1 MNLRKSV
8 GNRPLILTGS
18 VVLALNKKNELLLQH
33 RTDGG
38 WGLPGGL
45 MELGESL
52 EDTAR
57 REVKEETGLLIGE
70 LKLLGVFSGQEY
82 YFKFS
87 NGDEIYS
94 VTAVYL
100 TKDIEGKI
108 EIDSTESIDIQFF
121 NLNKL
126 PQGLTEEYRS
136 YITPFLEQLNP

>member
-1 MNLRKSV
+1 M
-8 GNRPLILTGS
+8 
-18 VVLALNKKNELLLQH
+18 
-33 RTDGG
+33 
-38 WGLPGGL
+38 
-45 MELGESL
+45 
-52 EDTAR
+52 
-57 REVKEETGLLIGE
+57 
-70 LKLLGVFSGQEY
+70 LGVFSGQEY